1 MTIIGIVNQK
11 GGCGK
16 STTAVHLAYWLQNK
30 KQKNTILVDADAQRS
45 SSKWIPNLDGDIVY
59 EVIQDPDTLLEKLPI
74 LEKKCEILIVDA
86 PGSLSE
92 QTKSILFHADLAV
105 LPIQPTGL
113 DLGSTEDTFRL
124 INLVRTVRK
133 KDPRAIAFINRA
145 IKSTNLL
152 KETTE
157 YLSAAKEIEL
167 LSQVIHQ
174 RQAIADT
181 APLNTVWGLNS
192 KGASEAGKEFI
203 NLFEE
208 VLSYV

>member
-1 MTIIGIVNQK
+1 MAIIGIVNQK

-30 KQKNTILVDADAQRS
+30 KKKNTILVDADAQRS
-45 SSKWIPNLDGDIVY
+45 SSKWIPNLEGDILC
-59 EVIQDPDTLLEKLPI
+59 EVIQDPDTLLEKLPV
-74 LEKKCEILIVDA
+74 LEQQCDILIVDA

-124 INLVRTVRK
+124 ITLVRSVRK
-133 KDPRAIAFINRA
+133 KDPVAVAFINRA
-145 IKSTNLL
+145 IKGTNLL

-157 YLSAAKEIEL
+157 YLGAAKEINL
-167 LSQVIHQ
+167 LTQVIHQ

-192 KGASEAGKEFI
+192 KGASEAEKEFT

-208 VLSYV
+208 VLSCI